1 MIGYDITI
9 TNATTPLPTNQ
20 DPPSSLDCITKY
32 TANADLSLLDYERNK
47 LNQPNC
53 RTAPPIS
60 GDDVTGNLLHNQM
73 ILTLVAIDAH
83 RRIGPMLSISKL
95 LCLWHTP
102 TSSIPPQ
109 KQFKPNRPNNEKA
122 CTNSQLPFQ
131 PLLVAFSLKLK
142 QINSGNN
149 FKQNINNKNKNS
161 VQTESFSSFNTIIVN
176 NNNPTTWTRHC
187 SCLQHTSKSY
197 KKLVYSPNSPG
208 QPLTSTIS
216 SYNYRFTIPR
226 KVVCR

>member
-1 MIGYDITI
+1 MNG
-9 TNATTPLPTNQ
+9 TNSTNQ
-20 DPPSSLDCITKY
+20 TS
-32 TANADLSLLDYERNK
+32 
-47 LNQPNC
+47 

-60 GDDVTGNLLHNQM
+60 GDDVTRNLLHNQM

-131 PLLVAFSLKLK
+131 PIGGIFIEVEADQQWK
-142 QINSGNN
+142 QLQAEHQQQ
-149 FKQNINNKNKNS
+149 KQK
-161 VQTESFSSFNTIIVN
+161 FY
-176 NNNPTTWTRHC
+176 R
-187 SCLQHTSKSY
+187 L
-197 KKLVYSPNSPG
+197 SPSAP
-208 QPLTSTIS
+208 STLS
-216 SYNYRFTIPR
+216 
-226 KVVCR
+226 

>member
-47 LNQPNC
+47 LNQPNNP

-161 VQTESFSSFNTIIVN
+161 TD
-176 NNNPTTWTRHC
+176 
-187 SCLQHTSKSY
+187 
-197 KKLVYSPNSPG
+197 
-208 QPLTSTIS
+208 
-216 SYNYRFTIPR
+216 
-226 KVVCR
+226 

>member
-1 MIGYDITI
+1 MIGYGITI
-9 TNATTPLPTNQ
+9 TNVTTPLPTNQ
-20 DPPSSLDCITKY
+20 DPQLSLDCITKY

-47 LNQPNC
+47 LNQL
-53 RTAPPIS
+53 
-60 GDDVTGNLLHNQM
+60 TGNLLHNQM

-161 VQTESFSSFNTIIVN
+161 TD
-176 NNNPTTWTRHC
+176 
-187 SCLQHTSKSY
+187 
-197 KKLVYSPNSPG
+197 
-208 QPLTSTIS
+208 
-216 SYNYRFTIPR
+216 
-226 KVVCR
+226 